1 MRFKQVYVY
10 KFRKEID
17 IVIFFVNVIVIFFE
31 IKKNFNKKMRQV
43 VLIYYNIVYI
53 VFIVCNF
60 R

>member
-31 IKKNFNKKMRQV
+31 IKII
-43 VLIYYNIVYI
+43 LIKIEVGC
-53 VFIVCNF
+53 FDLL
-60 R
+60 